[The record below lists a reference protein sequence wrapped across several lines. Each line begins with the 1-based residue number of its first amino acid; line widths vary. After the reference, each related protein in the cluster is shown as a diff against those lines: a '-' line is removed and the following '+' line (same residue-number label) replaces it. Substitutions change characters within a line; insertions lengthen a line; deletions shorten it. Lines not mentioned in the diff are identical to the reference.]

1 MLRKYKQTRLYLE
14 SQNGLDLEE
23 IWEDILSKLLLNV
36 DLTSRFNKIVQSLV
50 YVLTTSKNR
59 DSKFSH

>member
-36 DLTSRFNKIVQSLV
+36 HLTSRFNKVVQSLV

>member
-36 DLTSRFNKIVQSLV
+36 DLTSRFNKVVQSLV

>member
-50 YVLTTSKNR
+50 YVLTISKNR